1 MGSRVSKAPKNAG
14 RRKVP
19 LQGVCYRLQVWLNA
33 QCASGRE
40 PRPTSVRSRC
50 ALELA
55 TEIGTQ
61 RALERVNPG
70 KFQEYV
76 LKAAKRR
83 LEFLQEHAGTR
94 KVQDWTNETLL
105 PRIGGRK
112 RLGQK
117 FNSAKNPPSALKCE
131 LQWQTMDYAIN
142 MVQNATEEQLA
153 VLVQDTA
160 GFQAKRARTRIVH
173 TDATAVWL
181 KLRGE
186 EPVVAPDHVLSR
198 QQATRCQT
206 HKFKQRAKY
215 VKSEE

>member
-1 MGSRVSKAPKNAG
+1 M
-14 RRKVP
+14 
-19 LQGVCYRLQVWLNA
+19 
-33 QCASGRE
+33 
-40 PRPTSVRSRC
+40 
-50 ALELA
+50 
-55 TEIGTQ
+55 
-61 RALERVNPG
+61 NPG

-76 LKAAKRR
+76 LKAAKQR
-83 LEFLQEHAGTR
+83 LEFLQEHAGTK

-112 RLGQK
+112 RHGQK
-117 FNSAKNPPSALKCE
+117 FNPAKNPPSALKCE

-142 MVQNATEEQLA
+142 MVQNATEDQLA

-206 HKFKQRAKY
+206 NKFKQRAKY
-215 VKSEE
+215 VKGEEYQMLKSVLEEHVRQSEDIKGQVDQQFSQAVTSSDSLSLCQVARTTGSSLARCPGAGSSP